1 MATPLRVTEP
11 ADAAGQV
18 LRTPPHNYEA
28 ERALLGA
35 ILMNNRA
42 YERVHEFL
50 RALHFADPVNGRIFE
65 SCGKLIEQGHQ
76 ANPVTLK
83 TYLER
88 DDLVVGAGGMK
99 YIASLAAGAVTVINS
114 TEYGKLIYDLYLRRE
129 LIELGEEI
137 VNKAFDATPDE
148 TAVQQI
154 EASEQVLFNLA
165 SEGTLEGGFQSF
177 GNALVTAI
185 NLAEAAHRREGAL
198 AGVTT
203 GLLDLDKKLG
213 GLHPS
218 DLIILAGRPSMGKA
232 QPLDAKVLTPSGWKR
247 MGDLRLGDALVSVDG
262 KPSRVAGIYPQG
274 TKEIFRVTFSDGR
287 TTECCAEHLW
297 RVWYRTWP
305 EPRIVDTNKLRS
317 MLNRARYKN
326 RLWIDLANGVFGKDA
341 ALPVDAWVLGALL
354 GDGSLSDGAIR
365 FSTTAPAMLDRL
377 QERLEETFK
386 LTAAGG
392 CDHRVVQSAGHRGAG
407 RQGVV
412 PQPLKESFIALGL
425 WDVRSEEKFIPEV
438 YFTAPRDARLNL
450 LRGLLDSDGRVESR
464 GGIRFCTTS
473 RRLADGVQAL
483 VRSLG
488 GMCSIDGE
496 RKTGRPAYVCNLQLS
511 DPAALGLLGAK
522 GARTK
527 APVRR
532 KRLTFAS
539 IEPSRAAPA
548 QCIAVTHPDKLYVTD
563 DYIVTHNTALATT
576 IAFNA
581 AHYYRTTDRAEDRGK
596 HVAFFSL
603 EMSSEQLA
611 TRILA
616 ERSKISSHLIRTGGL
631 SNDDF
636 SRLVVASQD
645 VAETP
650 LYIDDTP
657 AVTVSTIRTRCRRLA
672 RQNKTADGSPGL
684 GLIVIDYLQL
694 IGTSRS
700 EKSENRVQEVSAIT
714 RGLKALAKELN
725 VPVMALSQLSRAVE
739 QREDKR
745 PQLADLRES
754 GSIEQDADAVMFVY
768 REQYYLE
775 RAEPSQRPEE
785 SSDKFAERHT
795 NWQQRCEQ
803 AHNVAEAIV
812 AKQRHGPIGTVR
824 LYFDANYTHFSDLI
838 DQSHLPPPIED

>member
-1 MATPLRVTEP
+1 MATPLRVTDP
-11 ADAAGQV
+11 ADAGQA

-42 YERVHEFL
+42 YERVQEFL
-50 RALHFADPVNGRIFE
+50 RPTHFADPVNGRIYE

-88 DDLVVGAGGMK
+88 DDLVMSAGGMK

-114 TEYGKLIYDLYLRRE
+114 TEYGKLIYDLFLRRE
-129 LIELGEEI
+129 LIDLGEEI

-148 TAVQQI
+148 TAIQQI

-177 GNALVTAI
+177 GTALVTAI

-213 GLHPS
+213 GLHSS
-218 DLIILAGRPSMGKA
+218 DLIILAGRPSMGK
-232 QPLDAKVLTPSGWKR
+232 
-247 MGDLRLGDALVSVDG
+247 
-262 KPSRVAGIYPQG
+262 
-274 TKEIFRVTFSDGR
+274 
-287 TTECCAEHLW
+287 
-297 RVWYRTWP
+297 
-305 EPRIVDTNKLRS
+305 
-317 MLNRARYKN
+317 
-326 RLWIDLANGVFGKDA
+326 
-341 ALPVDAWVLGALL
+341 
-354 GDGSLSDGAIR
+354 
-365 FSTTAPAMLDRL
+365 
-377 QERLEETFK
+377 
-386 LTAAGG
+386 
-392 CDHRVVQSAGHRGAG
+392 
-407 RQGVV
+407 
-412 PQPLKESFIALGL
+412 
-425 WDVRSEEKFIPEV
+425 
-438 YFTAPRDARLNL
+438 
-450 LRGLLDSDGRVESR
+450 
-464 GGIRFCTTS
+464 
-473 RRLADGVQAL
+473 
-483 VRSLG
+483 
-488 GMCSIDGE
+488 
-496 RKTGRPAYVCNLQLS
+496 
-511 DPAALGLLGAK
+511 
-522 GARTK
+522 
-527 APVRR
+527 
-532 KRLTFAS
+532 
-539 IEPSRAAPA
+539 
-548 QCIAVTHPDKLYVTD
+548 
-563 DYIVTHNTALATT
+563 TALATT

-581 AHYYRTTDRAEDRGK
+581 AHYFRTTDRAEDRGK
-596 HVAFFSL
+596 QVAFFSL

-616 ERSKISSHLIRTGGL
+616 ERSKINSHMIRTGGL

-636 SRLVVASQD
+636 SRLVVASQE

-650 LYIDDTP
+650 LHIDDTP

-694 IGTSRS
+694 IAPSRS
-700 EKSENRVQEVSAIT
+700 EKAENRVQEISAIT

-775 RAEPSQRPEE
+775 RAEPSQRPDEG
-785 SSDKFAERHT
+785 SDKFAERHT
-795 NWQQRCEQ
+795 NWQKRCEQ
-803 AHNVAEAIV
+803 AHNIAEAIV

-824 LYFDANYTHFSDLI
+824 LYFDPNYTHFSDLI